1 MTTAQLET
9 AKLQGLEWIDSYFV
23 RNPFR
28 RSFDLSPE
36 EVYRDII
43 EVNGFPPNSSVA
55 HEVRYCVE
63 YAWPFS
69 KRVISHNQMVVHIK
83 IKDVIKLG
91 NDVLH
96 FRERLPD
103 GRGNT
108 YDIQA
113 RSSISPVFTEIVMEM
128 HLVKPPHYQEVF
140 YVLTQFTQH
149 IGIDTSGFDVFSAI
163 KLTAQLAFG
172 VPDSR

>member
-1 MTTAQLET
+1 MILWSSQA
-9 AKLQGLEWIDSYFV
+9 GLEFQLFT
-23 RNPFR
+23 RE
-28 RSFDLSPE
+28 L
-36 EVYRDII
+36 
-43 EVNGFPPNSSVA
+43 
-55 HEVRYCVE
+55 CLC
-63 YAWPFS
+63 
-69 KRVISHNQMVVHIK
+69 RVPHTQIACQV
-83 IKDVIKLG
+83 
-91 NDVLH
+91 
-96 FRERLPD
+96 RERLPD

-113 RSSISPVFTEIVMEM
+113 RSSISPAFTEIVMEM